1 MNASNA
7 NLLNS
12 ICLIGMG
19 LWGYFE
25 LSAPTAFIPVG
36 FGVMLLACHSGVKAQ
51 NKVVAHIAVLLTLLI
66 LVALCGMT
74 LPKKIDAG
82 GTGLLR
88 VLSMVV
94 TSALSMVLFIK
105 SFIDARKNKS

>member
-36 FGVMLLACHSGVKAQ
+36 FGVVLLACQNGVKKE

-74 LPKKIDAG
+74 LPKKIESG

>member
-36 FGVMLLACHSGVKAQ
+36 FGAVLLACQSGVKKE
-51 NKVVAHIAVLLTLLI
+51 NKVIAHIAVLLTLLI
-66 LVALCGMT
+66 LVALSGMT

-82 GTGLLR
+82 GAGLLR
-88 VLSMVV
+88 VLSMIV

>member
-36 FGVMLLACHSGVKAQ
+36 FGVVLLACQNGVKKE

-94 TSALSMVLFIK
+94 TSALSMVLFVK

>member
-36 FGVMLLACHSGVKAQ
+36 FGVMLLACYSGVKAQ

-74 LPKKIDAG
+74 LPKKIESG
-82 GTGLLR
+82 GAGLLR

-94 TSALSMVLFIK
+94 TSAISMALFVK

>member
-74 LPKKIDAG
+74 LPKKIESG
-82 GTGLLR
+82 GAGLLR

-94 TSALSMVLFIK
+94 TSALSMALFVK

>member
-36 FGVMLLACHSGVKAQ
+36 FGVVLLACQNGVKKE

-88 VLSMVV
+88 VLSMVI
-94 TSALSMVLFIK
+94 TSALSMVLFVK

>member
-36 FGVMLLACHSGVKAQ
+36 FGVILLGCYSGVKAQ

-74 LPKKIDAG
+74 LPKKIESG

-88 VLSMVV
+88 VLSMIV

>member
-36 FGVMLLACHSGVKAQ
+36 FGVILLACYSGVKAQ

-74 LPKKIDAG
+74 LPKKIESG

-88 VLSMVV
+88 VLSMIV

>member
-25 LSAPTAFIPVG
+25 LSAPTALIPVG
-36 FGVMLLACHSGVKAQ
+36 FGVILLACYSGVKAQ

-66 LVALCGMT
+66 LVALSGMT
-74 LPKKIDAG
+74 LPKKIESG

-88 VLSMVV
+88 VLSMIV

>member
-74 LPKKIDAG
+74 LPKKIESG
-82 GTGLLR
+82 GAGLLR

-94 TSALSMVLFIK
+94 TSALSMILFVK

>member
-36 FGVMLLACHSGVKAQ
+36 FGVMLLACYSGVKAQ

-74 LPKKIDAG
+74 LPKKIESG
-82 GTGLLR
+82 GAGLLR

-94 TSALSMVLFIK
+94 TSALSMALFVK

>member
-74 LPKKIDAG
+74 LPKKIESG
-82 GTGLLR
+82 GAGLLR

-94 TSALSMVLFIK
+94 TSALSMVLFVK
-105 SFIDARKNKS
+105 SFIDARKNKA

>member
-36 FGVMLLACHSGVKAQ
+36 FGVVLLACQNGVKKE
-51 NKVVAHIAVLLTLLI
+51 NKVIAHIAVLLTLLI

-94 TSALSMVLFIK
+94 TSAISMVLFIK

>member
-51 NKVVAHIAVLLTLLI
+51 NKVVAHVAVLLTLLI

-74 LPKKIDAG
+74 LPKKIESG
-82 GTGLLR
+82 GAGLLR

-94 TSALSMVLFIK
+94 TSALSMILFVK

>member
-36 FGVMLLACHSGVKAQ
+36 FGVVLLACQNGVKKE

-94 TSALSMVLFIK
+94 TSALSMVLFI
-105 SFIDARKNKS
+105 